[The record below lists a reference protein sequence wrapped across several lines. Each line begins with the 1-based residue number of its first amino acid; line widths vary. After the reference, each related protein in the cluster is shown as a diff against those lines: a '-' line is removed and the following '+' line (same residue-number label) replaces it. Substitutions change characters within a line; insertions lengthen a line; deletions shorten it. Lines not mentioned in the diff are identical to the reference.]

1 MNPIWLVAKR
11 ELKTRLLSKA
21 AIIATFIFV
30 VLIAGGLQAAAFFA
44 SSFDEPSTIGV
55 SQSASELGEII
66 TEASQAEGQD
76 VDVVAVEDAQAKDLL
91 REGEVDAVISG
102 TAQAPVLL
110 FDGSPDIEIVQI
122 TTTAAQQS
130 IFYSAI
136 DPEEGEAIQH
146 DLASL
151 EVQVED
157 INPQTAQRDLDGVKI
172 VTVFAMISL
181 LFFALIQSASLIIVG
196 VIEEKA
202 SRVVEVLLATIR
214 PSQLLA
220 GKVLGIGLMALIQVL
235 IFALAGVGS
244 AVAAGLVSLADL
256 NVGWSVLNMIGWFIL
271 GFGVYVALFGGL
283 ASLVSRQEDAGVV
296 TTPMVFG
303 MMIPFYMAIYLVPNA
318 PDALVTKITSYIPF
332 FAPFMMPVR
341 MAFDSAAGWE
351 IALAVVLCLIAI
363 PSVIWI
369 GARVYSRAVLH
380 TSGRVKL
387 RQALRA

>member
-21 AIIATFIFV
+21 AIIATLIFV

>member
-1 MNPIWLVAKR
+1 MIPIWLVAKR
-11 ELKTRLLSKA
+11 DLKTRLLSKA

-283 ASLVSRQEDAGVV
+283 ASLVSRQEDGGVV

-303 MMIPFYMAIYLVPNA
+303 LVITFYMAIYLVPNA

>member
-21 AIIATFIFV
+21 AIIATLIFV
-30 VLIAGGLQAAAFFA
+30 VLIAGGIQAVAFFA

-66 TEASQAEGQD
+66 TEASEADGQQ
-76 VDVVAVEDAQAKDLL
+76 VEVVAVEDAEAEDVL

-102 TAQAPVLL
+102 TTQAPVVL

-130 IFYSAI
+130 IFYSAL
-136 DPEEGEAIQH
+136 DPQEGEAIQH

-157 INPQTAQRDLDGVKI
+157 INPETAQRDLDGLKI

-196 VIEEKA
+196 VIEEKV

-235 IFALAGVGS
+235 IFALAGGGS

-363 PSVIWI
+363 PSVIWV